1 MQVLG
6 TFGTRDQADAIKDA
20 FEKEGF
26 AAHDLIVMVNR
37 EQEQPPEDAILEVGD
52 EGAHG
57 LAGVE
62 EKIGKAVLGFMHKE
76 NAVDGDM
83 TEGTGTGGA
92 LLAVTVPDQAGVE
105 RAKALMQRHF
115 VSDIEI
121 VGEPESSPAT
131 QDATMGHS
139 DIKPD
144 ISTHDP
150 IEVGGIAQPKKA
162 DDTENVEVKSS
173 QGDE

>member
-6 TFGTRDQADAIKDA
+6 TFGTRDQADAVKDA

-26 AAHDLIVMVNR
+26 PAHDLIVMVNR

-52 EGAHG
+52 KGAAG
-57 LAGVE
+57 LAGLE
-62 EKIGKAVLGFMHKE
+62 EKIGKAVLGLMHKE

-83 TEGTGTGGA
+83 TEGVGTGGA
-92 LLAVTVPDQAGVE
+92 LLAVTVADQAGVE
-105 RAKALMQRHF
+105 RVKALMQRHF

-121 VGEPESSPAT
+121 VGEPDSSASTTSAPNGHA
-131 QDATMGHS
+131 QD
-139 DIKPD
+139 KPD

-150 IEVGGIAQPKKA
+150 IV
-162 DDTENVEVKSS
+162 V
-173 QGDE
+173 